1 MSVAVLILGESGSGK
16 SFSIKGLDPNETA
29 IFNVANKPLP
39 FKGGNEFLQVKGEQA
54 NYRNIIGYLKKPTR
68 PICVIDDSQ
77 YLMVFEEFARAR
89 ESGYTKYTE
98 MAQNYYSLV
107 QAAIHA
113 PDNVVVYFLHHTQTT
128 NEGKV
133 KAKTIGQM
141 IDSKLT
147 LEGLFSIVLMATATN
162 DGHKIITQSDGITT
176 CKSPEGMF
184 EPEIPNSLKLIDD
197 TIREYYGLTKEMQK
211 QEEAK
216 Q

>member
-1 MSVAVLILGESGSGK
+1 MAVAVLILGESGSGK
-16 SFSIKGLDPNETA
+16 SFCIKGLDPKETA

-39 FKGGNEFLQVKGEQA
+39 FKGGNEFSQAKGDQA
-54 NYRNIIGYLKKPTR
+54 SYANIISYLRNPSR
-68 PICVIDDSQ
+68 PIVVIDDSQ

-89 ESGYTKYTE
+89 ETGYAKYTD
-98 MAQNYYSLV
+98 MAQSFYNLV

-113 PDNVVVYFLHHTQTT
+113 PDNVIVYFLHHTQTT

-147 LEGLFSIVLMATATN
+147 LEGLFSIVLMCVAGN
-162 DGHKIITQSDGITT
+162 DGHKLITQSDGFTT

-184 EPEIPNSLKLIDD
+184 DGEIPNSLPLVDG
-197 TIREYYGLTKEMQK
+197 TIREYYGMTKDMSNK
-211 QEEAK
+211 EE
-216 Q
+216 QR